1 MEPSVGCIR
10 VCGLLMFGA
19 CARSVS
25 AGTCVYGLEN
35 LVREIACVVG
45 RLIPINGGG
54 QERTGSE

>member
-35 LVREIACVVG
+35 WVREMACVG
-45 RLIPINGGG
+45 RAAYPNKWWRARADR
-54 QERTGSE
+54 Q